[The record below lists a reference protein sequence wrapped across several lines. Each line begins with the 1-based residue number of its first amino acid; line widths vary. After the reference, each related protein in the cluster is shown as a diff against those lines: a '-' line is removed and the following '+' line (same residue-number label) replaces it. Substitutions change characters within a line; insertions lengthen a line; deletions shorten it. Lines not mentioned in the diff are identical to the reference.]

1 MTRGRGTSRW
11 WIPLLGVI
19 ALGGLALVLFGGADE
34 ETDGSGSG
42 GATLELSDTDA
53 DSVSELAGLELPD
66 STSDFLTARLDDDSQ
81 LDVTFTIDPAEEA
94 AFLEGSDLARPVEGE
109 RVILHS
115 SPLWE
120 LNAEGTVRGSAD
132 GPGPED
138 EEEAAADP
146 LRVRRAVELVE
157 EGELLRVRLVITPA
171 G

>member
-19 ALGGLALVLFGGADE
+19 ALGGLALVLFGGVDE
-34 ETDGSGSG
+34 VTDGSGSG
-42 GATLELSDTDA
+42 GAALELSDTDA

-81 LDVTFTIDPAEEA
+81 LDVTFTIDPADEA
-94 AFLEGSDLARPVEGE
+94 AFLQGSGLARPVGGE

-132 GPGPED
+132 GPGPEG
-138 EEEAAADP
+138 EEADP
-146 LRVRRAVELVE
+146 PRVRRAVELVE

>member
-19 ALGGLALVLFGGADE
+19 ALGGLVLVLFGGADE
-34 ETDGSGSG
+34 DTDGSGSG

-94 AFLEGSDLARPVEGE
+94 AFLEGSGLARPVEGE

-132 GPGPED
+132 GPGPE
-138 EEEAAADP
+138 EEAAADP
-146 LRVRRAVELVE
+146 TRVRRAVELVE

>member
-19 ALGGLALVLFGGADE
+19 ALGGLVLVLFGGADE
-34 ETDGSGSG
+34 DTDGSGSG

-81 LDVTFTIDPAEEA
+81 LDVTFTIDPADEA
-94 AFLEGSDLARPVEGE
+94 AFVEDSGFAEPVEGE

-120 LNAEGTVRGSAD
+120 LNAAGTVRGAAD
-132 GPGPED
+132 GPGTEGQSTDQPQ
-138 EEEAAADP
+138 
-146 LRVRRAVELVE
+146 VRRAVEFVGEGDLV
-157 EGELLRVRLVITPA
+157 RVRLVITPA
-171 G
+171 

>member
-1 MTRGRGTSRW
+1 MSRGRGTSRW

-19 ALGGLALVLFGGADE
+19 ALGGLALLLFGGTDE
-34 ETDGSGSG
+34 DTDGSGSG
-42 GATLELSDTDA
+42 GTTLELSDTDA
-53 DSVSELAGLELPD
+53 DSVSELAGLELPE

-94 AFLEGSDLARPVEGE
+94 AFLEGSGLARPVEGE

-132 GPGPED
+132 GPGLD
-138 EEEAAADP
+138 GEEADP
-146 LRVRRAVELVE
+146 PRVRRAVELVE
-157 EGELLRVRLVITPA
+157 EGELVRVRLVITPA